1 MSIKNRILI
10 VQLVVVLAVIA
21 MAAVALFGLRA
32 TDSYFSRVQNSRQQ
46 LEAIMRLAVD
56 ANRYSEQIAELLLI
70 GEAERPDFESARD
83 ETIAAISAAWRTAR
97 DEIDLARDS
106 EEKQKE
112 WRQFERVEKMGRLFH
127 EIDLAV
133 KRLLVL
139 DQQGRKAEAIS
150 LFQSEIENR
159 LDAEFQKL
167 IAAAVADERAE
178 VAAAESEARQIYCWL
193 AVGSLALLGFLV
205 AVSTG
210 SGYLFARSL
219 SEPLRALS
227 DGALAI
233 ERGNLGH
240 RIEYMKRDELGLVA
254 ARFNAMVEELQRQRQ
269 ALNDARTQLERQVF
283 ERTQEL
289 GEANRQLIELDQQ
302 RVQFLADVSHELKTP
317 LTVLR
322 GEAEVALRGASKS
335 EAIYRAAFDNIVSQA
350 IDMGRL
356 VDDLLFLARSEAEGL
371 RFEFRS
377 VFPPDLVSEA
387 VQEASVLARD
397 REIRTKA
404 DYADKRLM
412 IRADPRRLK
421 QAVLIVLDNA
431 LKYETTAAHIGVGIS
446 LVNGYTEIAVRN
458 AGTVIPFEEIPHV
471 FERFYRGAN
480 AHQSGG
486 GGSGLGLAIARWI
499 IEKHNGS
506 IDLSSSP
513 GEGTEVRIRLPSMTP
528 A

>member
-1 MSIKNRILI
+1 MSIKKRIWI
-10 VQLVVVLAVIA
+10 FQLVVVLAVIT
-21 MAAVALFGLRA
+21 MAAAALLGVRA
-32 TDSYFSRVQNSRQQ
+32 TDSHLNRVQLSRQQ
-46 LEAIMRLAVD
+46 LEATLRLAVD

-83 ETIAAISAAWRTAR
+83 ETIAAISAVWRIAR
-97 DEIDLARDS
+97 EEIDFAQDP

-112 WRQFERVEKMGRLFH
+112 WRQFERVEEMSRLFH

-133 KRLLVL
+133 KRVLLL

-150 LFQSEIENR
+150 LFRSEIENR

-167 IAAAVADERAE
+167 ITTAVADERAE
-178 VAAAESEARQIYCWL
+178 VAAAESEARRISGL
-193 AVGSLALLGFLV
+193 LMAGSLILLGLLV

-210 SGYLFARSL
+210 SGYLLTRSL
-219 SEPLRALS
+219 SEPLRALA

-240 RIEYMKRDELGLVA
+240 RIKYMKRDELGLVA

-269 ALNDARTQLERQVF
+269 GLNDARAHLERQVS
-283 ERTQEL
+283 ERTREL
-289 GEANRQLIELDQQ
+289 GEANRQLIELDRQ
-302 RVQFLADVSHELKTP
+302 RVRFLADVSHELKTP

-335 EAIYRAAFDNIVSQA
+335 EATYRAAFDNIVSQA

-356 VDDLLFLARSEAEGL
+356 VDDLLFLARSDAEGL
-371 RFEFRS
+371 RFEFRAVS
-377 VFPPDLVSEA
+377 LPKLVSEA

-397 REIRTKA
+397 REIRTMI

-412 IRADPRRLK
+412 IRADPRQLK

-431 LKYETTAAHIGVGIS
+431 LKYASSAAHIGVGVC
-446 LVNGYTEIAVRN
+446 LVNGHTEITVQN
-458 AGTVIPFEEIPHV
+458 AGTVIPLEEIPHV
-471 FERFYRGAN
+471 FERFYRGTN

-499 IEKHNGS
+499 VEKHDGS

-513 GEGTEVRIRLPSMTP
+513 DEGTEVRIQLPSVIL